1 MQCNGTQAK
10 YLPRLA
16 LLPAS
21 STPPAIFLMMFI
33 SLSNW
38 ILPSEDRATSDYDYS
53 HNCCPKASLMQC
65 LNFGVK
71 QDPGYI
77 IAAPKNALTSKFKRS
92 HLKYFPRYSW
102 PLLTQCLPQCFMNPL
117 ELNEVQSRVLS
128 NTLHTSKQCNA
139 LSRIPLQPS
148 LLCFNVVL

>member
-1 MQCNGTQAK
+1 MGREQNFCPDQ
-10 YLPRLA
+10 LCSQSLQH
-16 LLPAS
+16 
-21 STPPAIFLMMFI
+21 PPAIFLMMFI

-65 LNFGVK
+65 LNSGVK

-102 PLLTQCLPQCFMNPL
+102 PLLTQQLPQCFMNPL
-117 ELNEVQSRVLS
+117 ELSATPVQCHLMH
-128 NTLHTSKQCNA
+128 TLHTSTQSNELCRITLQ
-139 LSRIPLQPS
+139 LSF
-148 LLCFNVVL
+148 LCFCVIL